1 LSGSTLFIVDHAQVA
16 AFAEALGV
24 EASAVAP
31 PTFGMLVS
39 AQLVEEVLASLPA
52 LDRARALHGEQSFD
66 YLAPIRPGMRL
77 RSTAR
82 VVADERRPTRRG
94 GSLRRIEIAIGHDDA
109 ESGTPLVRET
119 MVVIETEAP

>member
-1 LSGSTLFIVDHAQVA
+1 MSGSSLFTVEHAQVA
-16 AFAEALGV
+16 AFAQALGGT
-24 EASAVAP
+24 ASAVAP

-39 AQLVEEVLASLPA
+39 AQLVEEVLASLPT

-82 VVADERRPTRRG
+82 VVADERKPTRRG
-94 GSLRRIEIAIGHDDA
+94 GSLRRIEIAIDHEDA
-109 ESGTPLVRET
+109 ETGIPLVRET

>member
-1 LSGSTLFIVDHAQVA
+1 MSGPAHFTVDPARMA
-16 AFAEALGV
+16 AFAEALGG
-24 EASAVAP
+24 EAGAVAP

-39 AQLVEEVLASLPA
+39 APLVEEVLARLPA

-82 VVADERRPTRRG
+82 VVADERRLMRRG
-94 GSLRRIEIAIGHDDA
+94 GSLRRIEIAIAHDDA
-109 ESGTPLVRET
+109 ETGAPLVRET